1 MSNSYTSNYFL
12 RLIPER
18 IFCVI
23 VIAVLFLACSDDSEE
38 HITSMGFSGGHYLE
52 VPNSATLKS
61 LVSSDF
67 TIEIWAAGDTSQA
80 AVSRS
85 LVMLGNNDGGNE
97 IAIYQG
103 PVDSSVVAV
112 YIDDRRF
119 EFFGVEGLDWNKEKG
134 HYLCLTRADNF
145 FTFYFDGKPLK
156 TEALNS
162 VDLDIGSS
170 NMLIGADYD
179 PPGVNN
185 NPGNYWVGTID
196 EVRIWTKVIQSAEV
210 SFHHKNPDKLTEHY
224 SSGGLDHLIGI
235 WRFNEEFEDYVPDES
250 GNANHAYFQ
259 GDLDSLYWDTGK

>member
-1 MSNSYTSNYFL
+1 MSNFFKINTYL
-12 RLIPER
+12 RLIHSR
-18 IFCVI
+18 LICIIAIVVIF
-23 VIAVLFLACSDDSEE
+23 LSCSDDSEE
-38 HITSMGFSGGHYLE
+38 RITSMGFSGGHYLE
-52 VPNSATLKS
+52 VRNSTTLKS

-80 AVSRS
+80 VVSRS
-85 LVMLGNNDGGNE
+85 LVMFGNNDGGNE

-103 PVDSSVVAV
+103 PGDSSLVTV
-112 YIDDRRF
+112 YIDDQWF
-119 EFFGVEGLDWNKEKG
+119 GFFNIDGLDWSKEKC

-145 FTFYFDGKPLK
+145 FTFYFDGKLLK

-179 PPGVNN
+179 PPDVNN
-185 NPGNYWVGTID
+185 NPGNYWEGTID

-224 SSGGLDHLIGI
+224 SSAGLDHLIGI
-235 WRFNEEFEDYVPDES
+235 WRFNEEFEDFVPDES

-259 GDLDSLYWDTGK
+259 GDPGSIYWDTGK